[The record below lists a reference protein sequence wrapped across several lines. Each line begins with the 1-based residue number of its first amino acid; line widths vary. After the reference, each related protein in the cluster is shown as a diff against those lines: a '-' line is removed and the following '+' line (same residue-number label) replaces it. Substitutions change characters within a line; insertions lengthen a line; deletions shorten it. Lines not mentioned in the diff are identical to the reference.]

1 MAEQR
6 ENSDERRHGCLIII
20 GGHEDRDPKGDRKIL
35 REVAKRVR
43 GGKLVLATVAS
54 HQPEGYFDD
63 YEKAFADLDI
73 GELVELYVED
83 RAEAHDRE
91 KLKVID
97 DAAGIFF
104 SGGDQ
109 LRITSQIGDT
119 GIEAKVRA
127 LYARG
132 GVIAGT
138 SAGASAMSDTMLV
151 RGTSSETHRIGDLHM
166 SPGLGLIRDVIID
179 QHFAERGRFGR
190 LLGAV
195 AHNPRVLGMGID
207 EDTAAIV
214 EGEDFEVIG
223 SGAVYVVDGE
233 HVSHSNVAEARPER
247 VLSMHDV
254 RVHVLGTG
262 DRFNF
267 KERRPSAASA
277 ANGSR

>member
-35 REVAKRVR
+35 REVAQRVR